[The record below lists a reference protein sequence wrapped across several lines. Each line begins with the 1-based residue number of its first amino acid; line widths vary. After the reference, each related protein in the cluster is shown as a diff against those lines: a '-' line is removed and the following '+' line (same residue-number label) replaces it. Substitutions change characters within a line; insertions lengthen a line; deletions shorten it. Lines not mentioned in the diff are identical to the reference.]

1 MMMKE
6 SAVKI
11 LLLTFVTCGIYG
23 LIWLYKIGE
32 ELRQRGA
39 DIPAFWQMFVPIL
52 SFIWLWKWAQGVE
65 QVSGG
70 RTSAMTLLLVYLF
83 FFPAAIFMV
92 QGALQDVN

>member
-6 SAVKI
+6 SPIKI

-23 LIWLYKIGE
+23 LIWLYKTGE
-32 ELRQRGA
+32 EMRARGA
-39 DIPAFWQMFVPIL
+39 DIPGFWYVFLPIL
-52 SFIWLWKWAQGVE
+52 SLIWLWKWAQGVE

-70 RTSAMTLLLVYLF
+70 RTSAVTLLLVYLF

-92 QGALQDVN
+92 QGALADVN